1 MATNDL
7 RNFYLKDINRLF
19 ENAGFRNTFL
29 SYNKLF
35 RIPLRGNDEE
45 LFRQLFLAYLDEAE
59 FALSILRKLEYSK
72 EDVILEMGG
81 GLGFVYG
88 FLKSQGFD
96 VYSIEPSQSGY
107 AGYYKTALQM
117 FEILGIDSS
126 HWYPFFAEECGNI
139 HRTFDIAFS
148 YGVLE
153 HVRDLRQTLLGLK
166 SVLKPDGKMIH
177 WTVNYLIP
185 YEPHFKM
192 MLFPFSPGTTSF
204 FKPSLKHSPLWGGL
218 NFVTAGKLK
227 RVCKSCGLDIKFKR
241 GVVLESFQR
250 LHEAGFAQRQR
261 YFLPFYYFLEKT
273 GLLNALNLIPIPFTT
288 PLVIELKQEK

>member
-1 MATNDL
+1 MDTNYL
-7 RNFYLKDINRLF
+7 KPFYLKDLDRLS

-29 SYNKLF
+29 SYNRLF
-35 RIPLRGNDEE
+35 RIPLEEDERE
-45 LFRQLFLAYLDEAE
+45 LFKQLFLVYLDEAE
-59 FALSILRKLEYSK
+59 FALSILGKLEYSRK
-72 EDVILEMGG
+72 DVILEMGG

-107 AGYYKTALQM
+107 SGYYTTALQM

-126 HWYPFFAEECGNI
+126 HWYPFFAEECGKMN
-139 HRTFDIAFS
+139 RTFDIVFS

-153 HVRDLRQTLLGLK
+153 HVRDLTQTLLGLR
-166 SVLKPDGKMIH
+166 SVLKPGGTMIH

-192 MLFPFSPGTTSF
+192 LLFPVSPGTTSF
-204 FKPSLKHSPLWGGL
+204 FKPSLKHSPLWNGL
-218 NFVTAGKLK
+218 NFVTVGRLK
-227 RVCKSCGLDIKFKR
+227 RACKACGLDIKFR
-241 GVVLESFQR
+241 TGVVLESFQR
-250 LHEAGFAQRQR
+250 LREAGFARRQK

-273 GLLNALNLIPIPFTT
+273 GLINALSLIPIPITT
-288 PLVIELKQEK
+288 PLVIELKHQK

>member
-1 MATNDL
+1 MDRNNL
-7 RNFYLKDINRLF
+7 RNFYLQDLDRLF
-19 ENAGFRNTFL
+19 EDASFRKTFL

-35 RIPLRGNDEE
+35 RIPPKGNDRALFEE
-45 LFRQLFLAYLDEAE
+45 LFLVYLDEAE
-59 FALSILRKLEYSK
+59 FALSILRKLEFSK
-72 EDVILEMGG
+72 KDVILEMGG

-88 FLKSQGFD
+88 FLKSQGLDFC
-96 VYSIEPSQSGY
+96 SIEPSQSGY
-107 AGYYKTALQM
+107 AGYHKTALQM

-126 HWYPFFAEECGNI
+126 HWYPFFAEECGRMN
-139 HRTFDIAFS
+139 RTFDIIFS

-166 SVLKPDGKMIH
+166 RVLRPSGKMIH

-192 MLFPFSPGTTSF
+192 LLFPFAPSTTSF
-204 FKPSLKHSPLWGGL
+204 FKPTLKHSPLWGGL

-227 RVCKSCGLDIKFKR
+227 RACEACGLDIKFKR

-250 LHEAGFAQRQR
+250 LREVGFARRQR
-261 YFLPFYYFLEKT
+261 YFLPFYYFLERT
-273 GLLNALNLIPIPFTT
+273 GLINALSLIPISFTT
-288 PLVIELKQEK
+288 PLVIVLKHQK